1 MEIFLCFCTVL
12 FTLTFLAV
20 MIKNYRQQKKQGTF
34 PADLSADLLI
44 NKSKNSTLI
53 NKSKNSTNSITSC
66 RATKGSVVNCSSK
79 GVKIR
84 LSRGGYFSGKV
95 NGKLIE
101 LEGPKDKDWE
111 EFDIKT

>member
-12 FTLTFLAV
+12 FTLAFLAV
-20 MIKNYRQQKKQGTF
+20 MIKNYRHQQKQKIL
-34 PADLSADLLI
+34 PADLLI
-44 NKSKNSTLI
+44 SESKNST
-53 NKSKNSTNSITSC
+53 TSITSC
-66 RATKGSVVNCSSK
+66 RATKGSVVVNCSSK

>member
-34 PADLSADLLI
+34 PADLSADL
-44 NKSKNSTLI
+44 LI